1 MRHCDNRIMR
11 IYSSKPEDIRV
22 FSMYKNRGLEK
33 TRDIELEGEGYDAN
47 DY

>member
-1 MRHCDNRIMR
+1 MRHCANRIMR
-11 IYSSKPEDIRV
+11 IYSKPEDIRV

-33 TRDIELEGEGYDAN
+33 TRDIEWKGEGYNAN